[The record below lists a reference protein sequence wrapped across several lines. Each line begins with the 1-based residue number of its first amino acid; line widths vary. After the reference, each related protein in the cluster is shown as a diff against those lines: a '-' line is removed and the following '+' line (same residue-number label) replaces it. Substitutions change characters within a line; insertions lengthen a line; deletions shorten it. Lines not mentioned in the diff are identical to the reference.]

1 MRSSQEI
8 VQAGRQAFP
17 APDFSSKGAMAAAVA
32 EGIIHKHDNIL
43 SAQVES
49 VELLSMGTFNIL
61 CWAAAIV
68 FCAASRSKI

>member
-17 APDFSSKGAMAAAVA
+17 SPDFSSNGAMAAAVV
-32 EGIIHKHDNIL
+32 EGIINKHYNIL

-49 VELLSMGTFNIL
+49 VKLLSTGTFNIF
-61 CWAAAIV
+61 WAAIV
-68 FCAASRSKI
+68 FATTTRVNI

>member
-32 EGIIHKHDNIL
+32 EGIIHKHNNIL

-61 CWAAAIV
+61 WAAIV
-68 FCAASRSKI
+68 FCADTRAKI